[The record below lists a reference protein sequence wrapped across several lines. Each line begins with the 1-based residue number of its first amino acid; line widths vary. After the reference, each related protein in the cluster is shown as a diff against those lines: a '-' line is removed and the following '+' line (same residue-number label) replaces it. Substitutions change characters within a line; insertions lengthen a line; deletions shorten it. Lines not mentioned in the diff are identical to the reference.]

1 MSATVVNLFDFRSH
15 RTPRQ
20 SPEQLARS
28 QITDQLLHRVGP
40 SIIAQARARAVRAMA
55 SGVPLGHAV
64 RRAIAWALSA
74 DHGGDD
80 HTPRVA

>member
-15 RTPRQ
+15 RCPRQ
-20 SPEQLARS
+20 TPEQLARS

-40 SIIAQARARAVRAMA
+40 SIIAQARARAARSLAA
-55 SGVPLGHAV
+55 GVPLGEAI

-80 HTPRVA
+80 SPRAA